1 MGEVVLFLDH
11 LSSIKLEFY
20 KEMLVDL
27 SPWELTF
34 NYFAFCFSFP

>member
-1 MGEVVLFLDH
+1 MGEDH

-27 SPWELTF
+27 SLWELTF